1 MINDKTVLAVIPARG
16 GSKRVPKKNIKP
28 IGGRPLIART
38 IEAAKKSRYI
48 DRIIVSTDSN
58 DIALVAEEWGA
69 EVPFMRPKELA
80 TDISRSIDSI
90 YHVMDS
96 IDKIYDYIVLLQPT
110 SPLRSWSDIDGCLET
125 CLRLEAPACISV
137 NKFDKSLD
145 YLYCISNMGR
155 IFPFASIEFKSNTLE
170 KKPLDV
176 CIINGAVYVALWRS
190 FRKHDSFLSDDTVAY
205 VMPQERSL
213 DIDTSWDFYLGELI
227 LRDGKNNESK

>member
-28 IGGRPLIART
+28 IGGRPLVAWT

-58 DIALVAEEWGA
+58 DIARVAEEWGA

-96 IDKIYDYIVLLQPT
+96 IDKTYDYIVLLQPT
-110 SPLRSWSDIDGCLET
+110 SPLRNWSDIDKCLET

-145 YLYCISNMGR
+145 YLYGISNTGR
-155 IFPFASIEFKSNTLE
+155 IFPFASIEFKSNTMEE
-170 KKPLDV
+170 KPHDV
-176 CIINGAVYVALWRS
+176 YIINGAVYIALWKW
-190 FRKHDSFLSDDTVAY
+190 FREHGSFLSDDTVAY
-205 VMPQERSL
+205 VMPQDRSL